1 VPFFDLF
8 GYETAHFSSPKDED
22 IKLTIPARTD
32 GYPYYQNTEQN
43 HISQAANLFKSAY
56 DETTAIAKGK
66 PIWIT
71 ETGWPSSGPTENQAI
86 ASVANAQAYW
96 KAVGCGILFGK
107 INTWWF
113 QLNDY
118 PLYGA
123 IAFGVTGNNISS
135 NGIFDMKC

>member
-1 VPFFDLF
+1 MHICPF
-8 GYETAHFSSPKDED
+8 APKYGG
-22 IKLTIPARTD
+22 IKLIIPIHPD
-32 GYPYYQNTEQN
+32 GYPYYQNTENN
-43 HISQAANLFKSAY
+43 HISQGANLFKSAY
-56 DETTAIAKGK
+56 DETTAVAKGK

-86 ASVANAQAYW
+86 ANVANAQAYW

-118 PLYGA
+118 PVDGE
-123 IAFGVTGNNISS
+123 ISFGVTGNNISS
-135 NGIFDMKC
+135 KGIFNLAC